1 MDPQSHQ
8 HQLQY
13 HPRSVQMLWPSG
25 ELFNCLSQP
34 PGGSLFGLLICKQ
47 SCQLNE
53 IEMSKLDNVCAMG
66 NRGFGC
72 DDSAEKITPVLHWR
86 RR

>member
-1 MDPQSHQ
+1 
-8 HQLQY
+8 
-13 HPRSVQMLWPSG
+13 MLWPSG
-25 ELFNCLSQP
+25 ELFNCLAHP

-72 DDSAEKITPVLHWR
+72 VDSAEEIASKLHKKR
-86 RR
+86 K